1 LKIVLTNETVNQ
13 MTELQNLQILMGV
26 LDNYYMKL
34 NQLMAVLLNPGFPA
48 PMKMVA
54 MAVMEA
60 STNIV
65 KRFVERFELEN
76 IDQIV
81 PNLQSI
87 FGGMQNG
94 GQAQPPPGPSPAGL
108 GGIPGPPPAPSTG
121 PPPGL
126 GPGAGISPMPGGM

>member
-13 MTELQNLQILMGV
+13 MTELQNLQLLMGV

-121 PPPGL
+121 PPPGP